1 MAKSEQDIVQ
11 DAFSI
16 LDEYSPYA
24 TYLDQ
29 STLSNVTDWID
40 TGSKI
45 LNAIISGSLYGGVP
59 KGRVTL
65 FAGES
70 TTGKSYLCQKIVGN
84 AQRKGMHVVIFD
96 TENAIDANMAI
107 SLGADPSKIKYFPA
121 KTIEQVRNAI
131 FALLEKIEENHLE
144 GKVLI
149 VIDSLA
155 NILSEMETK
164 RMSKDS
170 TSADMGTIPK
180 AIKSLLK
187 MCTSYGGLTQTTFL
201 LTNHIYDNPNE
212 MYPDLVKCM
221 NGGKA
226 CRYLPSVV
234 VQLAKKNVKEKD
246 YSGEKD
252 ETVLSKGVSGIE
264 MRGMCVKNRF
274 IRPFIEG
281 SLFLSWRTGLDEEYG
296 TLDLAVGLGV
306 LNRRGAVYDLWDDT
320 KLGYAKAFRK
330 DKKLW
335 EEKIYPEIERRIK
348 KEWAYNK
355 GDIIPDD
362 KVPDEEDD
370 VDNEDLADILKSNQD
385 FFNH

>member
-70 TTGKSYLCQKIVGN
+70 ATGKSYLCQKIVGN

-306 LNRRGAVYDLWDDT
+306 LKRRGAVYDLWDDT

-335 EEKIYPEIERRIK
+335 EEKIYPEIERRIE

-362 KVPDEEDD
+362 KIPDEEDD